1 LYSGFI
7 VGALASSYPRITRLP
22 PESNKAHVP
31 KQETPRKP
39 TRTEAE
45 GPLDSQRQNQL
56 WFSLWLGA
64 LGFSL
69 QSLMEFSLYIPALA
83 WTAFAFLGLISRQ
96 KYLPFAGDRPLT
108 PAKQS

>member
-1 LYSGFI
+1 MARLAHNDYLQQASDSGVPGFILYSGFI

-22 PESNKAHVP
+22 LESNKAHVP

-69 QSLMEFSLYIPALA
+69 QSLMEFSLYI
-83 WTAFAFLGLISRQ
+83 
-96 KYLPFAGDRPLT
+96 
-108 PAKQS
+108 